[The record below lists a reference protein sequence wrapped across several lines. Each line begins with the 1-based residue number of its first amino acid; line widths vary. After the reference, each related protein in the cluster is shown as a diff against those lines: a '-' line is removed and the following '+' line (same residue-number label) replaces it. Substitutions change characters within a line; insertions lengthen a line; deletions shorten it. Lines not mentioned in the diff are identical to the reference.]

1 MSSNTK
7 KSSAKKKDVAP
18 RKETIMAGATVEP
31 KTTTKSVKKEQ
42 AKKTRKSKIDEKIE
56 QLIIK
61 DYKDGVSYLEMAT
74 KYNSSRG
81 SIYNVLVRN
90 KIIIPQKRKTK

>member
-42 AKKTRKSKIDEKIE
+42 AKKTRKSKIDNQTE

-61 DYKDGVSYLEMAT
+61 DYKDGVSYVEMAE
-74 KYNSSRG
+74 KYKSSRG
-81 SIYNVLVRN
+81 GVYNVIVKYGL
-90 KIIIPQKRKTK
+90 IHRKKK